1 MEAELEDRVLVN
13 DGGLGEGEREE
24 GERVSFESRLE
35 LGCKGRTTYAIQNAS
50 NGFQCV
56 IQPHL

>member
-35 LGCKGRTTYAIQNAS
+35 KGRTPYAIQNAS